1 MFCCF
6 CNVEYIVLVYN
17 DDIFDL
23 CDVFKV
29 EEYVVV
35 FVLRDI
41 YMLGLDGSDVVMF
54 VILLVDLFFDV

>member
-6 CNVEYIVLVYN
+6 CNVEYIVLVDN

-23 CDVFKV
+23 CDVLKV

>member
-1 MFCCF
+1 MCCF
-6 CNVEYIVLVYN
+6 CNVEYIVLVDN

>member
-1 MFCCF
+1 MCCF
-6 CNVEYIVLVYN
+6 CNVEYIVLVDN

-29 EEYVVV
+29 EEFVVV

>member
-6 CNVEYIVLVYN
+6 CNVEYIVLVDN